1 MTVVDQDNLEQ
12 IVKEA
17 GRPVFVD
24 MYADWCGP
32 CKMIAPI
39 IDELANEYGNKIEF
53 VKVNVD
59 ENPTSAA
66 AYGVRSIPT
75 LIVFNENGELVQRK
89 AGAMPKQH
97 IVDLFRKFVA

>member
-1 MTVVDQDNLEQ
+1 MTALQQDNLEQ
-12 IVKEA
+12 VVKDA

-32 CKMIAPI
+32 CKMIEPI
-39 IDELANEYGNKIEF
+39 ISELANEYGDKVEF

-75 LIVFNENGELVQRK
+75 LLVFNETGEIVQRK
-89 AGAMPKQH
+89 SGAMPKQH
-97 IVDLFRKFVA
+97 ILDLFKKFVA